1 MTHAELAAR
10 LLRDAATLFR
20 TVGGRDTDA
29 SERVDRFATL
39 YDRVA
44 ELVERDPVGEV
55 AASDENAAP

>member
-1 MTHAELAAR
+1 MTHAELAAQ

-20 TVGGRDTDA
+20 SVGGRDPDA

-44 ELVERDPVGEV
+44 ELVERDPSGEV
-55 AASDENAAP
+55 EARGERNPQ